1 MAGIP
6 LTRTEVSQEREAAI
20 RAAVRAQTGLPGVE
34 SGSRL
39 AQLEDA
45 PAVFRFLSDPAV
57 FAPIYSLPRP
67 LTEDT
72 VRDWIAGHLA
82 EREQG
87 TGLLFIR
94 EDAAGEVTGYSDF
107 QIWPQ
112 WAAGELGGALRADLQ
127 SKGQGAAGAK
137 NSFTWMFEALG
148 LDLICSTASL
158 DNVRTARL
166 LDHLGFER
174 KGEIESKRP
183 DGSTRASLV
192 WEVTRSAWFKP
203 A

>member
-6 LTRTEVSQEREAAI
+6 LTRNRVSPEREAAI
-20 RAAVRAQTGLPGVE
+20 RAAVREQTGLPGPE
-34 SGSRL
+34 SDSRL
-39 AQLEDA
+39 AQPEDA

-72 VRDWIAGHLA
+72 VRDWIKAHLA
-82 EREQG
+82 ERAAG
-87 TGLLFIR
+87 TGLLFLR
-94 EDAAGEVTGYSDF
+94 ADEAGEITGYSDF
-107 QIWPQ
+107 QVWPQ
-112 WAAGELGGALRADLQ
+112 WAAGELGGALRADRQ
-127 SKGQGAAGAK
+127 SQGQGGAGAK
-137 NSFTWMFEALG
+137 TSFTWMFEALG

-174 KGEIESKRP
+174 MGEVESKRP

-192 WEVTRSAWFKP
+192 WEVSREAWFKP